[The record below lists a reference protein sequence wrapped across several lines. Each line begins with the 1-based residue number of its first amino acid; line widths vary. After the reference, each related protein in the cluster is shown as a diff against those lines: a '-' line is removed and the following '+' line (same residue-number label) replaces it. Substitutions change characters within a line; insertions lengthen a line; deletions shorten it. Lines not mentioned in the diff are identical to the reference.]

1 MPVHAVTRR
10 NLSETKPV
18 ERKIEML
25 KQYTKYAA
33 TAFAV
38 ASLSTFMIGCAE
50 EEAES
55 TEEQPSAPEENKEIP
70 SDEIPSDGGE

>member
-1 MPVHAVTRR
+1 
-10 NLSETKPV
+10 
-18 ERKIEML
+18 ML

-70 SDEIPSDGGE
+70 SDGGE